1 MSLCGVWLC
10 AHVYTTVYTVY
21 HTFPHCLRGWT
32 KMPRSKEEQARNS
45 LYIQREH
52 RTAPLFVVVDLE
64 GKLARRRDKKN
75 GCKGKRKIWVHLP
88 NLLLGKKWA
97 GKLLLSTYC

>member
-21 HTFPHCLRGWT
+21 HTFPHCMRGWT
-32 KMPRSKEEQARNS
+32 KMPRSKEEQARDS
-45 LYIQREH
+45 LYIQMEH
-52 RTAPLFVVVDLE
+52 RTAPLFVGVDIE
-64 GKLARRRDKKN
+64 GELARRRDKKQMQ
-75 GCKGKRKIWVHLP
+75 RKKENLGP
-88 NLLLGKKWA
+88 STYLLLGKKCA